1 MCELLGSEFFSVHSS
16 WIKQTKK
23 KEKKLEWIK
32 RKDQTNEKE
41 RKETRMDKKEKEN
54 SSKMNK
60 MEKDRRN

>member
-41 RKETRMDKKEKEN
+41 KRKTRMDEKKRL
-54 SSKMNK
+54 NK
-60 MEKDRRN
+60 RKRKKIN

>member
-41 RKETRMDKKEKEN
+41 RKKTRMDKKKRL
-54 SSKMNK
+54 NK
-60 MEKDRRN
+60 RKRN